1 MPRVIGIDPGTVS
14 IDLCGLDN
22 GRLFLDRS
30 WPTAEALADPARF
43 VAELEAAGPLDL
55 VVGPSGYGV
64 PITRVQDITEEALRL
79 AFLAAPGE
87 TGGIGG
93 LRNLVR
99 ALARTALPVVLTP
112 GVVHLPTVPAHRKVN
127 RVDMG
132 TAEKVCAVAFAVSDQ
147 ARRLGSPLSNVSLVL
162 LELGGAFTA
171 AVAVAAG
178 RIVDG
183 VGGSA
188 GPLGFRAAGAL
199 DGEVAY
205 LAGEVPKA
213 LLFRG
218 GAASIAGWD
227 ETTASPERLAHPT
240 TPAEQVARDA
250 LVESTVK
257 TAVALAAAVPSPK
270 AFVLSGRLAHVE
282 PLRNAIRERL
292 EAFAPTRLLEGFAHT
307 AKEGA
312 QGAALIAD
320 GLAGGDERRSLR
332 AFFRRMSEALEQA
345 RRCERLEPLADR
357 VPQRLDVRESARED
371 ECFRRGDR
379 GGERHGRLH
388 GAFDQRVAGDLLRG
402 RRRMGKALG
411 RGGRLVPTGD
421 AGRAAPE
428 QQRLGH
434 LAREI
439 GDLAVER
446 PRGAKPER
454 PGRAPHPVHDPARCD
469 RHGGR
474 ERAAEFEQ
482 HE

>member
-55 VVGPSGYGV
+55 VVGPSGYGL

-132 TAEKVCAVAFAVSDQ
+132 TAEKVCAVALAVSDQ

-199 DGEVAY
+199 AGEVA
-205 LAGEVPKA
+205 KA

-227 ETTASPERLAHPT
+227 ETTALPERLAHPT
-240 TPAEQVARDA
+240 TPAEHVARDA

-320 GLAGGDERRSLR
+320 GLAGGVNRELVERLAIR
-332 AFFRRMSEALEQA
+332 EARGTVLDHLYVVPREQA
-345 RRCERLEPLADR
+345 RR
-357 VPQRLDVRESARED
+357 
-371 ECFRRGDR
+371 
-379 GGERHGRLH
+379 
-388 GAFDQRVAGDLLRG
+388 
-402 RRRMGKALG
+402 
-411 RGGRLVPTGD
+411 
-421 AGRAAPE
+421 
-428 QQRLGH
+428 RLG
-434 LAREI
+434 LS
-439 GDLAVER
+439 
-446 PRGAKPER
+446 
-454 PGRAPHPVHDPARCD
+454 
-469 RHGGR
+469 
-474 ERAAEFEQ
+474 
-482 HE
+482 

>member
-30 WPTAEALADPARF
+30 WPTAEALADPAPF

-55 VVGPSGYGV
+55 VVGPSGDGG

-132 TAEKVCAVAFAVSDQ
+132 TAEKVCAVALAVSDQ
-147 ARRLGSPLSNVSLVL
+147 ARRLRSPLSNVSLVL

-171 AVAVAAG
+171 AVAVAA
-178 RIVDG
+178 
-183 VGGSA
+183 
-188 GPLGFRAAGAL
+188 
-199 DGEVAY
+199 
-205 LAGEVPKA
+205 
-213 LLFRG
+213 
-218 GAASIAGWD
+218 
-227 ETTASPERLAHPT
+227 
-240 TPAEQVARDA
+240 
-250 LVESTVK
+250 
-257 TAVALAAAVPSPK
+257 AVPSPK

-282 PLRNAIRERL
+282 PVRNAIRERL

-320 GLAGGDERRSLR
+320 GLAGGVNRALVERLAIR
-332 AFFRRMSEALEQA
+332 EARGTVLDHLYVVPREQA
-345 RRCERLEPLADR
+345 RR
-357 VPQRLDVRESARED
+357 
-371 ECFRRGDR
+371 
-379 GGERHGRLH
+379 
-388 GAFDQRVAGDLLRG
+388 
-402 RRRMGKALG
+402 
-411 RGGRLVPTGD
+411 
-421 AGRAAPE
+421 
-428 QQRLGH
+428 RLG
-434 LAREI
+434 LS
-439 GDLAVER
+439 
-446 PRGAKPER
+446 
-454 PGRAPHPVHDPARCD
+454 
-469 RHGGR
+469 
-474 ERAAEFEQ
+474 
-482 HE
+482 

>member
-55 VVGPSGYGV
+55 VVGPSGYGS

-93 LRNLVR
+93 LRNLVG

-112 GVVHLPTVPAHRKVN
+112 GVVHLPTVPTHRKVN

-132 TAEKVCAVAFAVSDQ
+132 TAEKV
-147 ARRLGSPLSNVSLVL
+147 
-162 LELGGAFTA
+162 A

-227 ETTASPERLAHPT
+227 ETTA
-240 TPAEQVARDA
+240 
-250 LVESTVK
+250 
-257 TAVALAAAVPSPK
+257 
-270 AFVLSGRLAHVE
+270 
-282 PLRNAIRERL
+282 
-292 EAFAPTRLLEGFAHT
+292 PTRLLEGFAHT

-320 GLAGGDERRSLR
+320 GLAGGVNRELVERLAIR
-332 AFFRRMSEALEQA
+332 EARGTVLDHLYVVPREQA
-345 RRCERLEPLADR
+345 RR
-357 VPQRLDVRESARED
+357 
-371 ECFRRGDR
+371 
-379 GGERHGRLH
+379 
-388 GAFDQRVAGDLLRG
+388 
-402 RRRMGKALG
+402 
-411 RGGRLVPTGD
+411 
-421 AGRAAPE
+421 
-428 QQRLGH
+428 RLG
-434 LAREI
+434 LS
-439 GDLAVER
+439 
-446 PRGAKPER
+446 
-454 PGRAPHPVHDPARCD
+454 
-469 RHGGR
+469 
-474 ERAAEFEQ
+474 
-482 HE
+482 